1 MLFNSAEVYT
11 HIPIYVKTHIYM
23 FFFICLGFFTS
34 VSMGSEFTCYVRL
47 HMLCD
52 PRKHSDCSQFSSKY
66 YDVAIVTPV
75 EQLMSVKLTQSFS
88 QSLASPYFSLLLSVI
103 KYSCFDPPNLSTHRA
118 KFMESVSAQ
127 TSCYLINLHFLEIPS
142 NEISLF
148 EGKYKA
154 YGRK

>member
-1 MLFNSAEVYT
+1 ML
-11 HIPIYVKTHIYM
+11 
-23 FFFICLGFFTS
+23 FFICLGFFTS
-34 VSMGSEFTCYVRL
+34 MGMGSEFTCYVRL
-47 HMLCD
+47 PMLCD
-52 PRKHSDCSQFSSKY
+52 PRKHSDCLQFSSKY
-66 YDVAIVTPV
+66 YNVAPL

-127 TSCYLINLHFLEIPS
+127 TSCYLINLRFLEIPS

-148 EGKYKA
+148 EGKSKT